1 MQETSTEKLQE
12 SEVQIVPSD
21 ICTQKMK
28 STDIEDNLIVC
39 AGGNKKG
46 PCKVFTTTMFTIKL
60 ALFAQGDSGGPLTVV
75 KDSSHV
81 LIGIVSTRLGE
92 SCNEQDHAVFT
103 SVAALRPWIEDSIT
117 ENGGMASCGFTLS
130 APPTLGFYSSDTRYV
145 CKENICRRIIGASSS
160 TRTSCI
166 WWSIQRGATHL
177 C

>member
-1 MQETSTEKLQE
+1 MLVAIKKDPARYSQPLCLLYS
-12 SEVQIVPSD
+12 SEIG
-21 ICTQKMK
+21 I
-28 STDIEDNLIVC
+28 I
-39 AGGNKKG
+39 
-46 PCKVFTTTMFTIKL
+46 
-60 ALFAQGDSGGPLTVV
+60 FAQGDSGGPLTVV

-92 SCNEQDHAVFT
+92 TCDDQDHAVFT

-130 APPTLGFYSSDTRYV
+130 APPTLGFRSSDIV
-145 CKENICRRIIGASSS
+145 LINSKNICRRIIGASSS
-160 TRTSCI
+160 TWTPST